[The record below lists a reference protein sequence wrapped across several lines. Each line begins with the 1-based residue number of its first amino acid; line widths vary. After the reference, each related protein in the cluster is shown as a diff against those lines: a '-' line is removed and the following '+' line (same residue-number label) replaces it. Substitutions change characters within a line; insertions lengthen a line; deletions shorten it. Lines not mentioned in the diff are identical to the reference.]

1 MSQANFSGR
10 TGRIGH
16 RGIATSFFTERDEG
30 MGSVLTRTLLETNQ
44 EIPECLEMYLPEGE
58 ARTNLKFE
66 ADSDFDPNDVAGAGD
81 AGGAA
86 WGTGDG
92 DGGDG
97 GNGGNAWGGG
107 NAGAEGGDAWGS
119 GGGDTGAGSGDA
131 WGSGG
136 GNSDANNWNSA
147 PAASAAW

>member
-1 MSQANFSGR
+1 MISQANFLGR

-44 EIPECLEMYLPEGE
+44 EIPECLQMYVPEGE

-97 GNGGNAWGGG
+97 GNAWGGG
-107 NAGAEGGDAWGS
+107 NAGTEGGDAWGS

>member
-1 MSQANFSGR
+1 MA
-10 TGRIGH
+10 
-16 RGIATSFFTERDEG
+16 
-30 MGSVLTRTLLETNQ
+30 SVLTRTLLETNQ
-44 EIPECLEMYLPEGE
+44 EVPEFLQIYIPEGE

-92 DGGDG
+92 DGGNGDG
-97 GNGGNAWGGG
+97 AWGGG

-119 GGGDTGAGSGDA
+119 GGGNAGADSGDA

-136 GNSDANNWNSA
+136 GNAGADNWNSA
-147 PAASAAW
+147 PAASTAW

>member
-1 MSQANFSGR
+1 MFQANFSGR

-44 EIPECLEMYLPEGE
+44 DIPECLQMYVPEGE

-97 GNGGNAWGGG
+97 GN
-107 NAGAEGGDAWGS
+107 AGAEGGDAWGS
-119 GGGDTGAGSGDA
+119 GGGDTGAGGGDA

-136 GNSDANNWNSA
+136 GNNSDANNWNSA
-147 PAASAAW
+147 PAAPTTW

>member
-1 MSQANFSGR
+1 MFQANFSGR

-44 EIPECLEMYLPEGE
+44 EIPECLQMYVPEGE

-92 DGGDG
+92 DGGD
-97 GNGGNAWGGG
+97 GGNAWGGG